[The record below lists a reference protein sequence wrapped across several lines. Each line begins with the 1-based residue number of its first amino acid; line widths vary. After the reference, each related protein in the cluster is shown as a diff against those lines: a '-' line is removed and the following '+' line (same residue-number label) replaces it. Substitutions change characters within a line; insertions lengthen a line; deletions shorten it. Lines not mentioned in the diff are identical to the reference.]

1 MGKVIK
7 MRKEYDFSKA
17 QKNPDARG
25 LKHQVTIRMDE
36 GTAIKEPRTR
46 SGNRRLLPDS
56 YQSVSATLYISR
68 YNPLNSKQ

>member
-1 MGKVIK
+1 MK
-7 MRKEYDFSKA
+7 MRKEFDFSKA
-17 QKNPDARG
+17 QKTHYARR

-36 GTAIKEPRTR
+36 GTVIKELRTR

-68 YNPLNSKQ
+68 YNPRNTKQ